1 MGSRANE
8 LSVAGRVCVSD
19 EKREM
24 RSRRGTLWFGSLA
37 RAAGVRLVAG
47 LSDAVGSTFPASL
60 VLQRMRSEA
69 EW

>member
-1 MGSRANE
+1 M
-8 LSVAGRVCVSD
+8 CVSD

-37 RAAGVRLVAG
+37 RAARVRLVAG
-47 LSDAVGSTFPASL
+47 PLSDAVGSTFPASL
-60 VLQRMRSEA
+60 VLQRMGTEA